1 MIVNGLLTNVGLAGL
16 AGFEPT
22 TRGLENRCSILMSY
36 RPLSGAFPPS
46 MIFGG
51 LYYFPQCLVKAADFR
66 LQTDAKPEQDAV
78 AH

>member
-36 RPLSGAFPPS
+36 RPLSDAFPLHV
-46 MIFGG
+46 FLK

-66 LQTDAKPEQDAV
+66 LQTDA
-78 AH
+78 